1 MSRPHVHQLTQ
12 GDVIAHLRRMTWPLL
27 LAMVL
32 LMTFNFVDAYFVSLL
47 GTKELAA
54 FSFTFPVTFTLF
66 SVVIGLGIGTSA
78 AVATAQGKGQQA
90 RARALGGSALALSAG
105 LVLVLAVPVWF
116 GHDWLFRALGAK
128 GDSLDL
134 INQFMSVWLLGV
146 VFITFPMIG
155 NAVMRANGN
164 TRLPSLVM
172 AASAFVNAAL
182 DPLFIFG
189 WGPVPA
195 MGLKGAA
202 LATVCANLVSSAVII
217 YMLVF
222 RMKAVGW
229 FREWSE
235 RLQGYREILAI
246 ALPAAGSNILTPL
259 AMGLMT
265 AIMAGYGEAAVA
277 AFGVGTRLESLSTL
291 VVLTLSMSLP
301 PLISQNA
308 AAGHMDRVR
317 LLYRQVIK
325 FVLLFQGGVYL
336 LLLLSSGWIGQAFGQ
351 DAEVAATI
359 ALLVSILPLSYGAQ
373 GVIILSNSSFNA
385 LHRPLSALGLS
396 VIRLFVMY
404 LPLAYIG
411 GKLAGLTGVFVGAA
425 VANVLTA
432 LIAWRWVWYH
442 LCCNR
447 DKPTEAVRESTL

>member
-1 MSRPHVHQLTQ
+1 
-12 GDVIAHLRRMTWPLL
+12 MTLPLL
-27 LAMVL
+27 MAMVL
-32 LMTFNFVDAYFVSLL
+32 LMTFNFVDAFFVSLL
-47 GTKELAA
+47 GTRELAA

-78 AVATAQGKGQQA
+78 AVATAQGRGNTE
-90 RARALGGSALALSAG
+90 RARALGGSALVLSAC
-105 LVLVLAVPVWF
+105 LVLVMALPVWL
-116 GHDWLFRALGAK
+116 GHDWLFRALGAEADAL
-128 GDSLDL
+128 GL
-134 INQFMSVWLLGV
+134 IDDFMGVWLLGV

-172 AASAFVNAAL
+172 AGSAFVNAAL

-202 LATVCANLVSSAVII
+202 LATVIANLVSSAVIV

-222 RMKAVGW
+222 RMKVVGW
-229 FREWSE
+229 FREWTE
-235 RLQGYREILAI
+235 RLAGYREILAI
-246 ALPAAGSNILTPL
+246 ALPAAGANMLTPV
-259 AMGLMT
+259 AMGAMT
-265 AIMAGYGEAAVA
+265 ALMASYGEAAVA
-277 AFGVGTRLESLSTL
+277 AFGVGTRLESLVTL

-317 LLYRQVIK
+317 LLYSRVIR

-336 LLLLSSGWIGQAFGQ
+336 LLLIGARWIGEAFGQ

-385 LHRPLSALGLS
+385 LHRPMSALGLS

-404 LPLAYIG
+404 LPLAFIG
-411 GKLAGLTGVFVGAA
+411 GKIAGLTGVFVGAA
-425 VANVLTA
+425 VANCLTA
-432 LIAWRWVWYH
+432 VIAWRWVWYH

-447 DKPTEAVRESTL
+447 QSSTEEARESTL